1 MKHGVNLNCG
11 RVYEELPAAVG
22 KGLISVLEAGD
33 FKISVGGSLP
43 GRRSEELGMARHVE
57 TLLSVE

>member
-1 MKHGVNLNCG
+1 MLKLINN
-11 RVYEELPAAVG
+11 
-22 KGLISVLEAGD
+22 KGESVLEAGD

-57 TLLSVE
+57 THLSVE